1 MRDAVD
7 LVHLDRGKVWWRLG
21 WLVDREELVE
31 SEGGDGLDRLGGW
44 LGAENKKSG
53 GGDGLDG
60 WKDGTGSLIPRVA
73 HYIRW
78 WVRLGAN
85 GTLRS

>member
-1 MRDAVD
+1 M
-7 LVHLDRGKVWWRLG
+7 
-21 WLVDREELVE
+21 VDREVLVE

-60 WKDGTGSLIPRVA
+60 WKDGTGSLISRVSSV
-73 HYIRW
+73 YKSRW
-78 WVRLGAN
+78 VEKK
-85 GTLRS
+85 